1 MKSLEQYYREK
12 GKHPPP
18 QTPFLAGKP
27 ISLHLLFERVTKLG
41 GSFVLSQEDR
51 WQDILAGS
59 RISPYCSF
67 KLFSAF
73 NLSPPSASLAYG
85 LRKIY
90 KDFLEVSFPYVC
102 ICANG
107 RSRSRSK
114 NYNYTARSQTMRRRR
129 DRSIRWMKFP
139 SGRDV
144 AIKMKTFAVFA
155 AVDPKELAGPNTPPT
170 SAIDLL

>member
-1 MKSLEQYYREK
+1 MDRREFVKSLEQYYREK

-59 RISPYCSF
+59 DFLLFRSL

-90 KDFLEVSFPYVC
+90 KDYLEVSFP
-102 ICANG
+102 ICLYL
-107 RSRSRSK
+107 R
-114 NYNYTARSQTMRRRR
+114 
-129 DRSIRWMKFP
+129 
-139 SGRDV
+139 
-144 AIKMKTFAVFA
+144 
-155 AVDPKELAGPNTPPT
+155 
-170 SAIDLL
+170 